1 MAIDLP
7 RSICFRVTR
16 YCNARCGFCLAPPD
30 GAHPNCDTLIHR
42 VDWLLDHGVTTIHF
56 CGGEPTIHPA
66 LRQLITH
73 THDRGGKTK
82 LTTNGIAIS
91 DEVVA
96 ALRTAGA
103 RVKVSLHGDREHH
116 DHIVGRQAFDRTTRN
131 LRRLVA
137 AGVHTAVQT
146 TVVAGHEWVVDW
158 AAEFCLRN
166 DLRQLSILPFIPRG
180 GGNNHRGE
188 YELSSVQRSAVR
200 ERVAEKRRALSGRLD
215 VRWLDFTAQPV
226 HVVEANGWVVLEHA
240 TEAMDVRLCQI
251 PEAAGSVAGR
261 TWLADGL
268 STNGRGQRSA
278 AGGRRGCGGLGPGP
292 VPRELHRPAVAPIRT
307 LIGEIQAARA
317 ARVAARRPA
326 PASR

>member
-30 GAHPNCDTLIHR
+30 GAHPDGDTLVDR
-42 VDWLLDHGVTTIHF
+42 VDWLLDRGVTTIHF

-73 THDRGGKTK
+73 THGRGGRTK

-96 ALRTAGA
+96 ALRMAGT

-137 AGVHTAVQT
+137 AGVHTAVQI
-146 TVVAGHEWVVDW
+146 TVIAGHAWVVDW
-158 AAEFCLRN
+158 VAEFCLQN
-166 DLRQLSILPFIPRG
+166 NLRRLSILPFIPRG
-180 GGNNHRGE
+180 SGNNRRAE
-188 YELSSVQRSAVR
+188 YELSSVQRRALR
-200 ERVAEKRRALSGRLD
+200 ELVSSKRRALSGKLD
-215 VRWLDFTAQPV
+215 VRWLDFTAEPI
-226 HVVEANGWVVLEHA
+226 HVVEANGWIVLEHA
-240 TEAMDVRLCQI
+240 TEAMDIRVGQI
-251 PEAAGSVAGR
+251 PDVGAQLPGCQAE
-261 TWLADGL
+261 
-268 STNGRGQRSA
+268 QRSP
-278 AGGRRGCGGLGPGP
+278 GERR
-292 VPRELHRPAVAPIRT
+292 VNR
-307 LIGEIQAARA
+307 
-317 ARVAARRPA
+317 
-326 PASR
+326 